1 MSYSTR
7 LLLGLTLLL
16 PLIAVPASAQ
26 KSPQPSDYERFI
38 TAIDTGKIEAVQAEI
53 DKGSDINAQ
62 YKPGTR
68 WNNGRIP
75 LMHAVSSNAPTPIVE
90 LLLDNGAQVD
100 AHDRKGVTALMEAAK
115 WGRSRVAML
124 LLDRGAQVS
133 ARDKKGTT
141 PLRWAAESHLSSASI
156 VEVLLDHGAQIQE
169 RNNTGVT
176 TLMAAVEGW
185 FGYSN
190 QTAIIKLLLVRGAQ
204 VNARSIDGKT
214 PLLIAAAHK
223 LNFWSRTDIKPEHY
237 SEIVKLLLEAGAE
250 VNARD
255 KEGNTPLAM
264 AAQFSHTPE
273 TVRLLLDGGAEV
285 DQRIGDGVTPL
296 MFAVHELGFPGIV
309 TLLIER
315 GAEVDARSNSGSS
328 PLHRAAQASTK
339 SRYQAYFF
347 FNACDTDDDRVRRGA
362 EDLRKRSLQI
372 TQLLLDTGAQVDA
385 RDENGNTPL
394 TVAAKGN
401 VRPEIIQLLIEKGA
415 EVNALNND
423 GSTPLIVAAQGAGT
437 QFRDWNNHLTPFHIV
452 ELLLDKGANPLAKDA
467 SGMKAIDHARHN
479 KALKDT
485 PALKKLAELS
495 GE

>member
-16 PLIAVPASAQ
+16 PLITVPASAQ
-26 KSPQPSDYERFI
+26 KSPQSSDYERFI
-38 TAIDTGKIEAVQAEI
+38 TAISTDKIEAVQAEI
-53 DKGSDINAQ
+53 DKGSDINARD
-62 YKPGTR
+62 KDGGT
-68 WNNGRIP
+68 P
-75 LMHAVSSNAPTPIVE
+75 LWHAAHKGSPSPIVE
-90 LLLDNGAQVD
+90 LLLDHGAQIEARD
-100 AHDRKGVTALMEAAK
+100 NTGVTALMAAVDTNQLAVVK
-115 WGRSRVAML
+115 L
-124 LLDRGAQVS
+124 LLDRGAQVN
-133 ARDKKGTT
+133 ARDD
-141 PLRWAAESHLSSASI
+141 S
-156 VEVLLDHGAQIQE
+156 
-169 RNNTGVT
+169 GVT
-176 TLMAAVEGW
+176 ALMRAAKFNRSGAV
-185 FGYSN
+185 
-190 QTAIIKLLLVRGAQ
+190 KLLLDRGAQ
-204 VNARSIDGKT
+204 VNARDR
-214 PLLIAAAHK
+214 
-223 LNFWSRTDIKPEHY
+223 N
-237 SEIVKLLLEAGAE
+237 
-250 VNARD
+250 
-255 KEGNTPLAM
+255 
-264 AAQFSHTPE
+264 
-273 TVRLLLDGGAEV
+273 
-285 DQRIGDGVTPL
+285 GVTPL

-339 SRYQAYFF
+339 GGYQAWFF
-347 FNACDTDDDRVRRGA
+347 NNACDTDYDRVRRGA

-467 SGMKAIDHARHN
+467 SGMKAIDYARNN
-479 KALKDT
+479 KALENT
-485 PALKKLAELS
+485 HALNKLAELS